1 MFLHYFAGT
10 TVSLIN
16 KTDHNGIPVTE
27 ILSRV
32 VLDTCYSSKSIM
44 DVSSVVLFL
53 VFKNIN
59 TLYF

>member
-1 MFLHYFAGT
+1 MFLHYFADT

-16 KTDHNGIPVTE
+16 KTDHIGILVTE
-27 ILSRV
+27 ILSKV

-44 DVSSVVLFL
+44 DVFSVILFL